1 VLIPAYGFEAAAVVA
16 VGSEVLGLALV
27 ALAARRQD
35 LLPSPRYLPVIAA
48 AAGAMGLAVVLVP
61 GPAIV
66 PAVLGTLAYFAVLL
80 ALPGTARDVFFNDLV
95 PALRGR

>member
-1 VLIPAYGFEAAAVVA
+1 MA

-27 ALAARRQD
+27 AIAAKRQG

-48 AAGAMGLAVVLVP
+48 AAAAMGLVVVLVP

-66 PAVLGTLAYFAVLL
+66 PAVLGTLTYFAVLL
-80 ALPGTARDVFFNDLV
+80 TLPGTAREVFFNDLV
-95 PALRGR
+95 PALRSR